1 MSTLVGAYVL
11 WRIARRL
18 LPLILV
24 AGLALVLLAPSRQLS
39 GAGRRLR
46 RDLQHDV
53 RQAQRS
59 LAHALWTG
67 LRRR

>member
-1 MSTLVGAYVL
+1 MTGLIGAYVL

-18 LPLILV
+18 VPLVLV
-24 AGLALVLLAPSRQLS
+24 AAVTFVALAPDRQLS
-39 GAGRRLR
+39 GASRRLR
-46 RDLQHDV
+46 RQLQLDV

-59 LAHALWTG
+59 LAHGLEMG